1 MRLILFDLDGTLI
14 DSQKIFV
21 HSILAALSRLGISN
35 VFSERDIAKLFG
47 KPLLNVIESLGVQR
61 ETESVVQLY
70 REEYF
75 HRRHSLALFPGVLD
89 LLDFLREE
97 KFIMTLV
104 TNRSTD
110 VAKEIAD
117 EVKILEYFSH
127 ILGTDE
133 YKPKPNPDMLIAAM
147 KLNSTNQANTIFVGD
162 SEADYIASQACGVKF
177 VRFLNSKGQ
186 WDDALSFESSGA
198 KLVISN
204 WKELRSI
211 AIRFEALLEESPVT
225 ERSEK

>member
-47 KPLLNVIESLGVQR
+47 KPLLNVVESLGVQR

-75 HRRHSLALFPGVLD
+75 HRKHSLALFPGVLD

-110 VAKEIAD
+110 VANEIAD

-133 YKPKPNPDMLIAAM
+133 YRPKPNPDMLIAAM
-147 KLNSTNQANTIFVGD
+147 KLNSANQTNTIFVGD

-186 WDDALSFESSGA
+186 WDDALSLESSGA
-198 KLVISN
+198 KPVISN

-211 AIRFEALLEESPVT
+211 AIRFAALLEESPVT

>member
-35 VFSERDIAKLFG
+35 GFLESDIAKLFG
-47 KPLLNVIESLGVQR
+47 KSLLNVIESLGVEH
-61 ETESVVQLY
+61 ETESVVKLY
-70 REEYF
+70 REEFF
-75 HRRHSLALFPGVLD
+75 HRKHSLALFPGVLD
-89 LLDFLREE
+89 LLDFLHGE
-97 KFIMTLV
+97 KFILTLV

-110 VAKEIAD
+110 LAFEIAD
-117 EVKILEYFSH
+117 EVKISQYFSH

-147 KLNSTNQANTIFVGD
+147 KLNSANQANTIFVGD

-177 VRFLNSKGQ
+177 VRFISSKDQ
-186 WDDALSFESSGA
+186 WDDSLSLESSGA
-198 KLVISN
+198 KAVISN
-204 WKELRSI
+204 WTELRSI
-211 AIRFEALLEESPVT
+211 VISFVALLEEGPVA
-225 ERSEK
+225 ERSEE

>member
-21 HSILAALSRLGISN
+21 NSILAALSRLGISN
-35 VFSERDIAKLFG
+35 VFFESDIAKLFG
-47 KPLLNVIESLGVQR
+47 KSLFNVIESLGVEH
-61 ETESVVQLY
+61 ETESVVKLY
-70 REEYF
+70 REEFF
-75 HRRHSLALFPGVLD
+75 HRKHSLALFPGVLD
-89 LLDFLREE
+89 ILDFLRGE

-110 VAKEIAD
+110 LALEIAD
-117 EVKILEYFSH
+117 EVEISEYFSH

-147 KLNSTNQANTIFVGD
+147 KLNSANQTNTIFVGD

-177 VRFLNSKGQ
+177 VRFINSKGQ
-186 WDDALSFESSGA
+186 WDDALSLESSGTKA
-198 KLVISN
+198 VISN
-204 WKELRSI
+204 WNELRSI
-211 AIRFEALLEESPVT
+211 VINFAALLEESPVA

>member
-47 KPLLNVIESLGVQR
+47 KPLLNVVESLGVQR

-75 HRRHSLALFPGVLD
+75 NRKHSLALFPGVLD
-89 LLDFLREE
+89 SLDFLREE

-110 VAKEIAD
+110 VANEIAA
-117 EVKILEYFSH
+117 EVKILQYFSH
-127 ILGTDE
+127 VLGSDK
-133 YKPKPNPDMLIAAM
+133 YKPKPNPDMLITAM
-147 KLNSTNQANTIFVGD
+147 KLNSANRTNTIFVGD
-162 SEADYIASQACGVKF
+162 SEVDYIASKACGVKF
-177 VRFLNSKGQ
+177 VRFLNSKGH
-186 WDDALSFESSGA
+186 WDDAFSLESSGA
-198 KLVISN
+198 ASVISN
-204 WKELRSI
+204 WKQLRSI
-211 AIRFEALLEESPVT
+211 AIRFAALLEESPVKK
-225 ERSEK
+225 RG